1 MSNSGYRGISQK
13 KYSQSDEDAVI
24 QDYFKEKPHG
34 TFLDLGCN
42 DGVTFSNT
50 RAMAERGWK
59 GVLVDASPKAFN
71 KVAALYKG
79 FKGFYT
85 YNVAISNHN
94 GYAILHESGPL
105 CSAQDVAL
113 VSTFHAHEMDRFKK
127 SVTYEPITV
136 KCFTWKTFLN
146 RLSIKQ
152 FDLISIDVEGE
163 EMNILPDINLD
174 HTSMVVIEWNS
185 KPELKVEYEKYLSEF
200 KVIYTS
206 AENLIYARLKF
217 EEIIKQIRHK

>member
-1 MSNSGYRGISQK
+1 MGDGKFAQNEEDFIIS
-13 KYSQSDEDAVI
+13 E
-24 QDYFKEKPHG
+24 YFASKPHG
-34 TFLDLGCN
+34 TFMDIGAN

-50 RAMAERGWK
+50 RLMALKGWK
-59 GVLVDASPKAFN
+59 GCLVEPSPKAYE
-71 KVAALYKG
+71 KLVALYKG

-85 YNVAISNHN
+85 YNVALSNHN
-94 GYAILHESGPL
+94 GNAILHESGPL

-163 EMNILPDINLD
+163 ELSILPDINLD
-174 HTSMVVIEWNS
+174 QTSMIVIEWNS
-185 KPELKVEYEKYLSEF
+185 KPELKVEYEKYLAGF
-200 KVIYTS
+200 RLVYTS
-206 AENLIYARLKF
+206 AENLIYAR
-217 EEIIKQIRHK
+217 

>member
-1 MSNSGYRGISQK
+1 MRDG
-13 KYSQSDEDAVI
+13 KYSQNDEDFI
-24 QDYFKEKPHG
+24 IREYFGSKVHG
-34 TFLDLGCN
+34 TFLSIGEN
-42 DGVTFSNT
+42 DGVTFSNV
-50 RAMAERGWK
+50 RVMAEKGWK
-59 GVLVDASPKAFN
+59 GVMVEPSPKAYE
-71 KVAALYKG
+71 KLVALYKG

-85 YNVAISNHN
+85 YNVALSNHN
-94 GYAILHESGPL
+94 GNAILHESGPL

-163 EMNILPDINLD
+163 EMNILPDMNLD
-174 HTSMVVIEWNS
+174 QTSVVVIEWNS
-185 KPELKVEYEKYLSEF
+185 KPELKVEYEKYLAGF
-200 KVIYTS
+200 RLIYTS
-206 AENLIYARLKF
+206 AENLIYAR
-217 EEIIKQIRHK
+217 

>member
-1 MSNSGYRGISQK
+1 MTG
-13 KYSQSDEDAVI
+13 KYSQNAEDQI
-24 QDYFKEKPHG
+24 IRDYFAGKPHG
-34 TFLDLGCN
+34 TFLSIGEN
-42 DGVTFSNT
+42 DGMTFSNV
-50 RAMAERGWK
+50 RAMAELGFRG
-59 GVLVDASPKAFN
+59 VMIEPSPKAYN
-71 KVAALYKG
+71 KLVALYKG

-127 SVTYEPITV
+127 TVSYEPITV

-152 FDLISIDVEGE
+152 FDLISLDVEGE
-163 EMNILPDINLD
+163 ELNILPDMNLSQ
-174 HTSMVVIEWNS
+174 TSMLVIEWNS
-185 KPELKVEYEKYLSEF
+185 KPELKVEYEKYLMGF
-200 KVIYTS
+200 RLIYTS
-206 AENLIYARLKF
+206 AENLIYAR
-217 EEIIKQIRHK
+217 